1 MAGAAL
7 LMVVVQTGVN
17 AQQAQPAQ
25 MRRWQGQLDLTEEQR
40 AQIQQISEQH
50 REALRE
56 AQAAMIQ
63 ARADLDKLRTA
74 GDPDLRELERA
85 MNALSQ
91 LENAQKIQTIRNRAE
106 MMDVFTEEQQQLLGR
121 TAGFLGGQ
129 GMIGH
134 ARMFGGRGS
143 MGRGHTGF
151 RRGRGAMPGRVGS
164 GRGRGVMQG
173 NAGYGRGRGV
183 MPGNAGFGRGWS
195 GNTGRFSGRGG
206 SMGTWNRGRVIP
218 HGLQSGQRPYENLRE
233 WFGGQ
238 GMHGMMDRGIMRG
251 RGMGSV
257 TPPPPPPPPAG

>member
-7 LMVVVQTGVN
+7 LLVVVQTGVN

-25 MRRWQGQLDLTEEQR
+25 LQRWQGQLDLTEEQR
-40 AQIQQISEQH
+40 AQILQISEQH

-56 AQAAMIQ
+56 AQAALIQ

-91 LENAQKIQTIRNRAE
+91 LENAQKIQAIRNRAE

-129 GMIGH
+129 GMIGR
-134 ARMFGGRGS
+134 ARMFSGRGS

-151 RRGRGAMPGRVGS
+151 RRGRGAMPGRAGS
-164 GRGRGVMQG
+164 
-173 NAGYGRGRGV
+173 
-183 MPGNAGFGRGWS
+183 GRGWS
-195 GNTGRFSGRGG
+195 GNTGRFGGRGG
-206 SMGTWNRGRVIP
+206 GMGMWNRGRAIP
-218 HGLQSGQRPYENLRE
+218 PGLQSGQRPYGNLRE

-238 GMHGMMDRGIMRG
+238 GMQGMMDRGIMRG
-251 RGMGSV
+251 RGMGTA
-257 TPPPPPPPPAG
+257 TPPPPHPPPAG

>member
-25 MRRWQGQLDLTEEQR
+25 LQRWQGQLDLTEEQR

-74 GDPDLRELERA
+74 GDPDLRDLERA

-106 MMDVFTEEQQQLLGR
+106 MMDVLTEEQQLLLNR

-134 ARMFGGRGS
+134 ARMFSGRGS

-151 RRGRGAMPGRVGS
+151 RRGRGAMPGR
-164 GRGRGVMQG
+164 
-173 NAGYGRGRGV
+173 AGYGRGRGA
-183 MPGNAGFGRGWS
+183 MPGRAGSGRGWS

-206 SMGTWNRGRVIP
+206 SMGTWNRGRMIP
-218 HGLQSGQRPYENLRE
+218 PGLQSGQRPYENLRE

-238 GMHGMMDRGIMRG
+238 GMQGMMDRGIMRG
-251 RGMGSV
+251 RGMGTV
-257 TPPPPPPPPAG
+257 APPPPPPPPAG